1 MCIFHTG
8 KKLHFL
14 FLFFVKRYDLI
25 VQGLA
30 IILCHYILN
39 SLNYAQYQCR
49 WYWWNRPA
57 KSTVFNKLLFCT
69 SNLFVFLHF
78 LMCQKREKCA
88 KNVLKNVQ
96 KTMDEDVFR
105 TILETGWNIRTNH
118 LFVIYMYFFLN
129 KLVVELFRHTKKKN

>member
-78 LMCQKREKCA
+78 LMCQKREKMCQKRFKKCT
-88 KNVLKNVQ
+88 KNDGWRCVWNNIGNRMKYQNKSPLCN
-96 KTMDEDVFR
+96 MYVF
-105 TILETGWNIRTNH
+105 LS
-118 LFVIYMYFFLN
+118 
-129 KLVVELFRHTKKKN
+129 K